1 MPPPSWKLRVYWP
14 SANWVHPSTTIGV
27 ALALGVPDGEADR
40 DGEREDDARALGEVD
55 GGVPGSIVTCGAGS
69 VAGNATRRSGTTA
82 ASTGRTPSQHTA
94 MPASV
99 AAAQTVRLRA
109 AFHRVRMAA
118 IFACL

>member
-1 MPPPSWKLRVYWP
+1 MV
-14 SANWVHPSTTIGV
+14 GV
-27 ALALGVPDGEADR
+27 ALALGVAEGEADR
-40 DGEREDDARALGEVD
+40 DGERGAAGRALGEVD

-69 VAGNATRRSGTTA
+69 LAGNATRRSGTTA

-94 MPASV
+94 MPATV
-99 AAAQTVRLRA
+99 AAAQTVKLLA

>member
-1 MPPPSWKLRVYWP
+1 MTG
-14 SANWVHPSTTIGV
+14 TTG
-27 ALALGVPDGEADR
+27 ALALGVADGLDLV
-40 DGEREDDARALGEVD
+40 GERGAADDPLGLAD
-55 GGVPGSIVTCGAGS
+55 GDSPGRIVTCGAGA

-94 MPASV
+94 MPARV
-99 AAAQTVRLRA
+99 AAAQTVRLLA